1 MGDTIIAQLS
11 GLPYH
16 KDYLDRVKLDYPWD
30 LKLVDFY
37 YCTREQQQYTYQSRV
52 KPWLIQHQIMGVHR
66 FEQFDFRLL
75 DSDISV
81 ISIDPAHCIDHV
93 VDLYLNKV
101 QSELGY
107 SKATDQQLSQR
118 SIEIN
123 RALAAKR
130 IRQWR
135 NANILPSDI
144 VFDLN
149 AFLQDSN
156 YCNTFADLLQ

>member
-37 YCTREQQQYTYQSRV
+37 YCTREQQQHTYQSCI
-52 KPWLIQHQIMGVHR
+52 KPWLNQHRFVGVHR
-66 FEQFDFRLL
+66 FEQFDFQSL
-75 DSDISV
+75 DTNILV
-81 ISIDPAHCIDHV
+81 ISIDPMACIDHV
-93 VDLYLNKV
+93 VNLYLTKV

-107 SKATDQQLSQR
+107 SKTTDQLLSQH
-118 SIEIN
+118 SADIN
-123 RALAAKR
+123 RALATKR
-130 IRQWR
+130 ITQWR
-135 NANILPSDI
+135 DTNILSSDI

>member
-16 KDYLDRVKLDYPWD
+16 KDHLDRVKLDYPWD

-37 YCTREQQQYTYQSRV
+37 HCTSEQQQNIYQSSV
-52 KPWLIQHQIMGVHR
+52 KPWLIKHQIVGVHR
-66 FEQFDFRLL
+66 FEQFDFKVL

-81 ISIDPAHCIDHV
+81 ISIDPSHCINYV
-93 VDLYLNKV
+93 VDLYLTKV

-130 IRQWR
+130 IGQWR
-135 NANILPSDI
+135 NANILSSDI

-156 YCNTFADLLQ
+156 YCNTFADFLQ